1 MKKIF
6 CIILMTVLLTI
17 LFLVSSVLAQS
28 SEIKILLDNNPLETV
43 IPSVIENDRLFVSAR
58 NVVEALGGMITWF
71 PALKLMTINI
81 NSRTA
86 RLVID
91 EPSLDIDKKVIP
103 LEMPARIIDN
113 RVMIPL
119 EVIKIIAEVDIKWDN
134 QARTLFVNTIRPYL
148 LKVRSYSYP
157 DKTRVVI
164 DLSEKTE
171 FRADKL
177 INPDRIFIDIMGSDI
192 KLEDNSK
199 QIRIDDGVIKTVRTA
214 QFNQEIIRVVL
225 DLYQQTKYQLFSLIE
240 PDRVVIDIFKSGEGA
255 AITETLPV
263 PAKPKEKLIPK
274 LEEKLIPKPEITG
287 KRVVIIDPGHGGKD
301 PGAIGPTGLKEKDV
315 TLGIA
320 LYLEKLL
327 KGVGIPTYLTRSKDE
342 FVYLENRTNF
352 ANQKN
357 GFIFLSLHAN
367 SVLNHRPTAQGIET
381 FVLSSKYMGASARD
395 VADRENRA
403 SRAHPELD
411 TDLAKIIADLEESAN
426 INYSFDFADIIQKK
440 LVEYLK
446 LEDRGIK
453 QAPFVVLKGANMVAV
468 IAEVAFLSNPKEE
481 ELLKT
486 NKFRENAA
494 QALFE
499 AIKYYIENTPDNGV

>member
-6 CIILMTVLLTI
+6 CIILITVLFSI
-17 LFLVSSVLAQS
+17 LFPLSSTFAQS
-28 SEIKILLDNNPLETV
+28 SEIKILLDNQPLETV
-43 IPSVIENDRLFVSAR
+43 VPSVIENDRLFVSAR
-58 NVVEALGGMITWF
+58 NVVEALGGRITWF

-81 NSRTA
+81 NGHIA

-91 EPSLDIDKKVIP
+91 DPSLEIDEKIIS
-103 LEMPARIIDN
+103 LEFPARIIDN

-119 EVIKIIAEVDIKWDN
+119 EVIKIIAEVDIKWEN
-134 QARTLFVNTIRPYL
+134 QVKTLFINTIRPYL
-148 LKVRSYSYP
+148 LEVRSYSHP

-177 INPDRIFIDIMGSDI
+177 INPDRIFIDIMGSI
-192 KLEDNSK
+192 AKLEDTSK
-199 QIRIDDGVIKTVRTA
+199 QIKIDDGVIKTVRTA
-214 QFNQEIIRVVL
+214 QFNQEITRVVF
-225 DLYQQTKYQLFSLIE
+225 DLYQEAKYDLFSLIG
-240 PDRVVIDIFKSGEGA
+240 PDRVVIDIFKSGEKA
-255 AITETLPV
+255 AISETLPV
-263 PAKPKEKLIPK
+263 KPKEKSAPG
-274 LEEKLIPKPEITG
+274 PEITG

-301 PGAIGPTGLKEKDV
+301 PGAIGPTGLREKEV

-327 KGVGIPTYLTRSKDE
+327 KGAGISTYLTRSKDE

-357 GFIFLSLHAN
+357 GFVFVSLHAN
-367 SVLNHRPTAQGIET
+367 SVLNHRPSAKGIET
-381 FVLSSKYMGASARD
+381 FVLSSKYIGASARD

-403 SRAHPELD
+403 SRAHPEVD
-411 TDLAKIIADLEESAN
+411 TDLALIIADLEESAN
-426 INYSFDFADIIQKK
+426 IKYSLDFAEIVQKK
-440 LVEYLK
+440 LVNHLK
-446 LEDRGIK
+446 LEDRGVK

-468 IAEVAFLSNPKEE
+468 LIEVAFISNPKEE
-481 ELLKT
+481 KLLK
-486 NKFRENAA
+486 NKEFKQKSA

>member
-6 CIILMTVLLTI
+6 YIILITALFAI
-17 LFLVSSVLAQS
+17 LFLLSSTFAQS
-28 SEIKILLDNNPLETV
+28 SEIKILLDNKPLETV
-43 IPSVIENDRLFVSAR
+43 VPSVIENDRLFVSAR
-58 NVVEALGGMITWF
+58 NVVEALGGRITWF
-71 PALKLMTINI
+71 PALKLMTVNI
-81 NSRTA
+81 NGHTT

-91 EPSLDIDKKVIP
+91 DPSLEIDEKVIS
-103 LEMPARIIDN
+103 LEMPARILDN

-119 EVIKIIAEVDIKWDN
+119 EIIKIIAEVDIKWES
-134 QARTLFVNTIRPYL
+134 QTKTLFINTIRPYL
-148 LKVRSYSYP
+148 LEVRSYSHP

-177 INPDRIFIDIMGSDI
+177 INPDRIFIDIMGSI
-192 KLEDNSK
+192 AKLEDTSK
-199 QIRIDDGVIKTVRTA
+199 QIKIDDRVIKTVRTA
-214 QFNQEIIRVVL
+214 QFNQEITRVVF
-225 DLYQQTKYQLFSLIE
+225 DLYQEARYELFSLIE
-240 PDRVVIDIFKSGEGA
+240 PDRVVIDIFKSGEKA
-255 AITETLPV
+255 AISETLP
-263 PAKPKEKLIPK
+263 AKP
-274 LEEKLIPKPEITG
+274 EEKPTPGTEITG
-287 KRVVIIDPGHGGKD
+287 KRAVIIDPGHGGKD
-301 PGAIGPTGLKEKDV
+301 PGAIGPTGLKEKEV

-327 KGVGIPTYLTRSKDE
+327 KNTGIPTYLTRSKDE

-357 GFIFLSLHAN
+357 GFVFVSLHAN
-367 SVLNHRPTAQGIET
+367 SVLNHRPSAEGVET
-381 FVLSSKYMGASARD
+381 FVLSSKYIGASARD

-403 SRAHPELD
+403 SRAHPEVD
-411 TDLAKIIADLEESAN
+411 TDLALIIADLEESAN
-426 INYSFDFADIIQKK
+426 IKYSLDFAEIVQKK
-440 LVEYLK
+440 LAKYLK
-446 LEDRGIK
+446 LENRGVK

-468 IAEVAFLSNPKEE
+468 IVEVGFISNPKEE
-481 ELLKT
+481 KLLKT

>member
-6 CIILMTVLLTI
+6 CIILITALFAI
-17 LFLVSSVLAQS
+17 LFPLSSTLAQS
-28 SEIKILLDNNPLETV
+28 SEIKILLNNKSLETLV
-43 IPSVIENDRLFVSAR
+43 PSVIENGRLFITAR
-58 NVVEALGGMITWF
+58 NVVEALGGRITWF

-91 EPSLDIDKKVIP
+91 DPSLEIDEKVIP
-103 LEMPARIIDN
+103 LEMPTRIIDN

-134 QARTLFVNTIRPYL
+134 QAKTLFINTIRPYL
-148 LKVRSYSYP
+148 LEVRSYSYP

-171 FRADKL
+171 FRADEL
-177 INPDRIFIDIMGSDI
+177 INPDRIFIDIMGSDA
-192 KLEDNSK
+192 KLEDTSK
-199 QIRIDDGVIKTVRTA
+199 QIKIDDGVIKTVRTA
-214 QFNQEIIRVVL
+214 QFNEEITRVVF
-225 DLYQQTKYQLFSLIE
+225 DLYQETRYELFSLIE
-240 PDRVVIDIFKSGEGA
+240 PDRVVIDIFKSGEET
-255 AITETLPV
+255 AISETLP
-263 PAKPKEKLIPK
+263 AKP
-274 LEEKLIPKPEITG
+274 EEKSIPKPEITG
-287 KRVVIIDPGHGGKD
+287 ERVVIIDPGHGGKD
-301 PGAIGPTGLKEKDV
+301 PGAIGPTGLKESEV

-327 KGVGIPTYLTRSKDE
+327 KEAAIPTYLTRSKDE
-342 FVYLENRTNF
+342 FVYLEDRTNF

-357 GFIFLSLHAN
+357 GFVFVSLHAN
-367 SVLNHRPTAQGIET
+367 SVLNHRPSAKGIET
-381 FVLSSKYMGASARD
+381 FLLSSKYIGASARD

-426 INYSFDFADIIQKK
+426 INYSFDFADIIQIK

-446 LEDRGIK
+446 LENRGIK
-453 QAPFVVLKGANMVAV
+453 QAPFVVLKGANMAAV
-468 IAEVAFLSNPKEE
+468 IVEVAFISNPEE
-481 ELLKT
+481 EKLLKN
-486 NKFRENAA
+486 NKFRENTA

-499 AIKYYIENTPDNGV
+499 AIKIYIENTPDNGE

>member
-1 MKKIF
+1 
-6 CIILMTVLLTI
+6 MTVLLTI

-58 NVVEALGGMITWF
+58 NVVEALGGRITWF

-91 EPSLDIDKKVIP
+91 EPSLEIDKKVIP

-119 EVIKIIAEVDIKWDN
+119 EVIKIIAEVDIKWDK

-177 INPDRIFIDIMGSDI
+177 INPDRIFIDIMGSDA
-192 KLEDNSK
+192 KLEDTSE
-199 QIRIDDGVIKTVRTA
+199 QIKIDDGVIKTVRTA
-214 QFNQEIIRVVL
+214 QFNEEITRVVF
-225 DLYQQTKYQLFSLIE
+225 DLYQETRYELFSLIE
-240 PDRVVIDIFKSGEGA
+240 PDRVVIDIFKSGEEA
-255 AITETLPV
+255 AISETLP
-263 PAKPKEKLIPK
+263 AKP
-274 LEEKLIPKPEITG
+274 EEKPIPKPEITG
-287 KRVVIIDPGHGGKD
+287 ERVVIIDPGHGGKD
-301 PGAIGPTGLKEKDV
+301 PGAIGPTGLKESEV

-327 KGVGIPTYLTRSKDE
+327 KGAAVPTYLTRSKDE
-342 FVYLENRTNF
+342 FVYLEDRTNF

-357 GFIFLSLHAN
+357 GFVFVSLHAN
-367 SVLNHRPTAQGIET
+367 SVLNHRPSAKGIET
-381 FVLSSKYMGASARD
+381 FLLSSKYIGASARD

-426 INYSFDFADIIQKK
+426 IKYSFDFADIIQKK

-453 QAPFVVLKGANMVAV
+453 QAPFVVLKGVNMVAV

>member
-1 MKKIF
+1 MKKLF
-6 CIILMTVLLTI
+6 YIILITALFAI
-17 LFLVSSVLAQS
+17 LFLPSSTFAQS
-28 SEIKILLDNNPLETV
+28 SEIRILLDNKPLETV
-43 IPSVIENDRLFVSAR
+43 VPSVIENDRLFVSAR
-58 NVVEALGGMITWF
+58 NVVEALGGRITWF
-71 PALKLMTINI
+71 PALKLMTVNI
-81 NSRTA
+81 NGHTS

-91 EPSLDIDKKVIP
+91 DPSLEIDEKVFS
-103 LEMPARIIDN
+103 LEMPARILDN

-119 EVIKIIAEVDIKWDN
+119 EVIKIIAEVDIKWEN
-134 QARTLFVNTIRPYL
+134 QTKTLFINTIRPYL
-148 LKVRSYSYP
+148 LEVRSYSHP

-177 INPDRIFIDIMGSDI
+177 INPDRIFIDIMGSI
-192 KLEDNSK
+192 AKLEDTLK
-199 QIRIDDGVIKTVRTA
+199 QIKIDDGVIKTVRTA
-214 QFNQEIIRVVL
+214 QFNQEITRIVF
-225 DLYQQTKYQLFSLIE
+225 DLYQEARYELFSLIE
-240 PDRVVIDIFKSGEGA
+240 PDRVVIDIFKSGEEV
-255 AITETLPV
+255 AISETLS
-263 PAKPKEKLIPK
+263 AKP
-274 LEEKLIPKPEITG
+274 EEKPTPGPEITG

-301 PGAIGPTGLKEKDV
+301 PGAIGPTGLREKDV

-327 KGVGIPTYLTRSKDE
+327 KNAGIPTYLTRSKDE

-357 GFIFLSLHAN
+357 GFVFVSLHAN
-367 SVLNHRPTAQGIET
+367 SVLNHRPSAKGIET
-381 FVLSSKYMGASARD
+381 FVLSSKYIGASARD

-403 SRAHPELD
+403 SRAHPEVD
-411 TDLAKIIADLEESAN
+411 TDLALIIADLEESAN
-426 INYSFDFADIIQKK
+426 IKYSLDFAEIVQKK
-440 LVEYLK
+440 LAKYLK
-446 LEDRGIK
+446 LENRGVK

-468 IAEVAFLSNPKEE
+468 IIEVGFISNPKEE
-481 ELLKT
+481 KLLKT